1 MDDPM
6 NHDPALLVGRILASA
21 IFILSGFGKATAMAG
36 TVAYLARQGLP
47 LPGITYYGVVAIEL
61 GGGLLFLLG
70 FQTRIVALVL
80 ALFCV
85 ATGLIAHTNFAD
97 QQQIN
102 NFMKNIAMAGGF
114 LAFVAVGAGAFSVD
128 GALRRN
134 RAAVAA

>member
-1 MDDPM
+1 M

-21 IFILSGFGKATAMAG
+21 IFVLSGFSKATAMAG
-36 TVAYLARQGLP
+36 TVAYLTRQGLP
-47 LPGITYYGVVAIEL
+47 VPGLTYYGVVAIEL

-102 NFMKNIAMAGGF
+102 NFMKNICMAGGF
-114 LAFVAVGAGAFSVD
+114 LAFATAGAGAFSLD
-128 GALRRN
+128 RALGRRATL
-134 RAAVAA
+134 AASV

>member
-1 MDDPM
+1 M

-36 TVAYLARQGLP
+36 TVAYLTRQGVP
-47 LPGITYYGVVAIEL
+47 LPGLTYYAVVAIEL

-70 FQTRIVALVL
+70 FQTRLVALIL

-97 QQQIN
+97 QQQLN
-102 NFMKNIAMAGGF
+102 NFMKNICMAGGF
-114 LAFVAVGAGAFSVD
+114 LAFVAVGPGAYSLD
-128 GALRRN
+128 RALARRTPV
-134 RAAVAA
+134 AV